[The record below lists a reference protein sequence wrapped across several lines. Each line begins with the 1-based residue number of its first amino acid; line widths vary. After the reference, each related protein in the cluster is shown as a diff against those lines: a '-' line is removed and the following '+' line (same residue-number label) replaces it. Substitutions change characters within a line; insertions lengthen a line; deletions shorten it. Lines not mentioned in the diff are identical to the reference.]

1 MIETQ
6 TLITGLAIN
15 IALLLSLTLLY
26 NLLRT
31 YLPKGSPVN
40 NGIVYGILFGGIAV
54 LGMLMRLSILPGVV
68 IDGRVVI
75 AGLAGAFGGPITGVV
90 AGLIICSY
98 RLIIGGIGTTAGIG
112 AILTASCIGI
122 LLFIKWGSHSRVY
135 HPLSLLG
142 LGVVLAFQGLL
153 WSIALPADIAWQ
165 AFKIYALPVGLFYP
179 LGTVIIGTLLAN
191 EHRHHTTK
199 EALQTS
205 EERLR
210 RVYNTAPLV
219 FVVWDRK
226 TRITDWNKK
235 AEEVFGWSKKEA
247 IGRSFFDIIVPDK
260 ARRHVQKAVDRLR
273 NGSLA
278 SHSINDNL
286 TKDGRTI
293 TCEWNNAPLHDNK
306 GNIIGAISIGLDI
319 TERLKSQKALH
330 QSEQQVREAFELSRD
345 ALYKRDLK
353 THRYAW
359 VSPAVEQ
366 ITGVPVDQ
374 WLHSGG
380 AQLTKIIHPDDL
392 QKTTTHVDRLANL
405 TKADTQEFAIEYRIQ
420 KPDNTYHWL
429 LDRHIVL
436 FDSEGKAEFV
446 VGNAQDI
453 TRRKEA
459 QKILENY
466 KHIISSTKDMM
477 ALVSRGYRYQA
488 VSTSYAAMFK
498 TTPMELTGKHID
510 EVLGDNILS
519 FSKPLIEQCL
529 AGKDAH
535 GRSWVTYP
543 SGERRF
549 SDASYYPH
557 YEKGTG
563 KIVGYVVSV
572 KDMTEYKQLED
583 KLLQSYKMEAI
594 GTLAGGIAHDFNNIL
609 AAVIG
614 YSDLALT
621 MTENEHVQNTILKV
635 RKAADRATELVKQIL
650 TFSRQTDQEVK
661 PLLIKLVIKE
671 ALKLIRA
678 SIPSSIHIEQSLSSD
693 SYVMADPTQIHQ
705 IIMNLCTNAS
715 YAMKNDVGTL
725 EVTLD
730 DVQIEEDDIS
740 DQPGFSAPGRY
751 VRLSVSDN
759 GTGIPPKI
767 LDRIFDPF
775 FTTKPKDEGTGMGLA
790 MIHGIIKSYKGDI
803 AVYSQVGK
811 GTAVRVF
818 IPAIRRA
825 GKEKIAIDTT
835 PVPTGTERVLFVD
848 DENALVEIGERMLS
862 RLGYRVTGLTSSVE
876 ALKLFGEKPHGF
888 DLVVTDLT
896 MPNITGDKLARE
908 ILARRADIP
917 IIMVTGFSEEM
928 KAEAMK
934 RMGIKKVILKPIVTR
949 DIAKAM
955 RDVLD
960 KSA

>member
-6 TLITGLAIN
+6 ALITGLAIN

-31 YLPKGSPVN
+31 YLPKGSPIN
-40 NGIVYGILFGGIAV
+40 NGIVYGVLFGGIAV

-75 AGLAGAFGGPITGVV
+75 AGLAGTFGGPLAGAV
-90 AGLIICSY
+90 AGLIISGY
-98 RLIIGGIGTTAGIG
+98 RLLIGGVGTTAGIG

-122 LLFIKWGSHSRVY
+122 LLYIRWGSHSRVY

-165 AFKIYALPVGLFYP
+165 AFKIYALPVSLFYP
-179 LGTVIIGTLLAN
+179 LGTVFIGTILAN
-191 EHRHHTTK
+191 EHRHQTTQK
-199 EALQTS
+199 TLQTS

-210 RVYNTAPLV
+210 RVYNTAPLAV
-219 FVVWDRK
+219 VVWDRK
-226 TRITDWNKK
+226 TRITNWNKK
-235 AEEVFGWSKKEA
+235 AEEVFGWPKEDVT
-247 IGRSFFDIIVPDK
+247 GHSFFDIIVPEK
-260 ARRHVQKAVDRLR
+260 ERIHVEKVVDRLK
-273 NGSLA
+273 NGSLTN
-278 SHSINDNL
+278 HSINDNL
-286 TKDGRTI
+286 TKDGRII
-293 TCEWNNAPLHDNK
+293 TCEWNNALLHDND

-319 TERLKSQKALH
+319 TERLQSQKAL
-330 QSEQQVREAFELSRD
+330 QKSEQQVREAFELSRD

-353 THRYAW
+353 THHYTW

-374 WLHSGG
+374 WLSTGG
-380 AQLTKIIHPDDL
+380 AQLAEIIHPDDL
-392 QKTTTHVDRLANL
+392 HKTTAHVESLSNL
-405 TKADTQEFAIEYRIQ
+405 TTADTQEFSIEYRIQ
-420 KPDNTYHWL
+420 KPDKTYHWV

-436 FDSEGKAEFV
+436 FDSEGKAEFI

-453 TRRKEA
+453 TLRKEA

-488 VSTSYAAMFK
+488 VSTSYAAVFN
-498 TTPMELTGKHID
+498 TTPMELIGKHID
-510 EVLGDNILS
+510 EVLGDDILN
-519 FSKPLIEQCL
+519 FSKPLIARCL
-529 AGKDAH
+529 AGEDAH

-557 YEKGTG
+557 YEKGSG

-621 MTENEHVQNTILKV
+621 MTENENAQNTILKV

-661 PLLIKLVIKE
+661 PLLIKLVVKE

-678 SIPSSIHIEQSLSSD
+678 SIPSSIHIEQTITSD

-705 IIMNLCTNAS
+705 IIMNLCTNAG
-715 YAMKNDVGTL
+715 YAMKNDIGTL
-725 EVTLD
+725 AVTLD
-730 DVQIEEDDIS
+730 DFQIEEDDIF
-740 DQPGFSAPGRY
+740 DQPGFSAPGHY
-751 VRLSVSDN
+751 VRLSVTDS
-759 GTGIPPKI
+759 GTGIPPEI

-803 AVYSQVGK
+803 AVYSQMGK
-811 GTAVRVF
+811 GTTIRVF
-818 IPAIRRA
+818 IPAIQRA
-825 GKEKIAIDTT
+825 GKEKITVDTT

-876 ALKLFGEKPHGF
+876 ALKLFSEKPHGF
-888 DLVVTDLT
+888 DMVITDLT

-928 KAEAMK
+928 KEEAMK

-949 DIAKAM
+949 DIASAM

>member
-6 TLITGLAIN
+6 TLITGLATN

-26 NLLRT
+26 NLIKT
-31 YLPKGSPVN
+31 YLPKGSPVD
-40 NGIVYGILFGGIAV
+40 NGIVYGVLFGGIAV

-75 AGLAGAFGGPITGVV
+75 AGLAGAFGGPLTGVV
-90 AGLIICSY
+90 AGLIISGY
-98 RLIIGGIGTTAGIG
+98 RLMVGGVGTTAGIG
-112 AILTASCIGI
+112 AILTASCIGV
-122 LLFIKWGSHSRVY
+122 LLYAKWGNHSRVY

-142 LGVVLAFQGLL
+142 LGAVFAFQGLL
-153 WSIALPADIAWQ
+153 WSVALPTDIAWQ
-165 AFKIYALPVGLFYP
+165 AFKIYAVPVSLFYP
-179 LGTVIIGTLLAN
+179 LGTVFIGMLLAN
-191 EHRHHTTK
+191 EHRHHRTQI
-199 EALQTS
+199 ALQTS

-210 RVYNTAPLV
+210 RVYDTAPLA
-219 FVVWDRK
+219 FVVWDTE

-235 AEEVFGWSKKEA
+235 AEEVFGWPKEA
-247 IGRSFFDIIVPDK
+247 VIGHSFFDIIVPEK
-260 ARRHVQKAVDRLR
+260 ARSHVQKAVDRLR

-293 TCEWNNAPLHDNK
+293 TCEWNNAPLHDND

-319 TERLKSQKALH
+319 TERLKSQKALQ

-353 THRYAW
+353 THRYTW
-359 VSPAVEQ
+359 VSPAIEQ

-374 WLHSGG
+374 WLHAGG
-380 AQLTKIIHPDDL
+380 EQLKKIIHPDDL
-392 QKTTTHVDRLANL
+392 QRTTEHVDRLAHL
-405 TKADTQEFAIEYRIQ
+405 AMADTREFSIEYRIQ
-420 KPDNTYHWL
+420 KPGNTYHWV

-436 FDSEGKAEFV
+436 FDSEGKAEFI
-446 VGNAQDI
+446 VGNAQDV

-459 QKILENY
+459 RKILENY

-477 ALVSRGYRYQA
+477 ALVSKGYRYQA
-488 VSTSYAAMFK
+488 VSTSYAAMFN
-498 TTPMELTGKHID
+498 TTPMEMTGKHID
-510 EVLGDNILS
+510 EVLGGDILS
-519 FSKPLIEQCL
+519 FSKPLIARCL
-529 AGKDAH
+529 AGEDAH

-609 AAVIG
+609 AALIG
-614 YSDLALT
+614 YSDLALI
-621 MTENEHVQNTILKV
+621 MTENEHVHNTILKV
-635 RKAADRATELVKQIL
+635 RKAADRATDLVKQIL

-661 PLLIKLVIKE
+661 PLLIKLVVKE

-678 SIPSSIHIEQSLSSD
+678 SIPSSIHIESSITSD

-715 YAMKNDVGTL
+715 YAMKNDGGTL
-725 EVTLD
+725 TVTLD
-730 DVQIEEDDIS
+730 DVQIDENAIS
-740 DQPGFSAPGRY
+740 DRPGFSTPGRY

-759 GTGIPPKI
+759 GTGISPEI
-767 LDRIFDPF
+767 LGRIFDPF

-790 MIHGIIKSYKGDI
+790 VVHGIINSYKGDI
-803 AVYSQVGK
+803 AVHSQAGK
-811 GTAVRVF
+811 GTTVRVF
-818 IPAIRRA
+818 IPAIQKA
-825 GKEKIAIDTT
+825 SKETIAVDQR

-848 DENALVEIGERMLS
+848 DENALVEIGDRMLS

-876 ALKLFGEKPHGF
+876 ALKRFSEKPHGF
-888 DLVVTDLT
+888 DLVITDLT

-908 ILARRADIP
+908 LLALRADIP

-928 KAEAMK
+928 KEEAMK

-949 DIAKAM
+949 DIAAAM
-955 RDVLD
+955 REVLD
-960 KSA
+960 KSI

>member
-6 TLITGLAIN
+6 TLITGLAVN

-26 NLLRT
+26 SLIRT
-31 YLPKGSPVN
+31 HLPKGSPVN
-40 NGIVYGILFGGIAV
+40 NGVVYGVLFGGIAL
-54 LGMLMRLSILPGVV
+54 LGMLMRLPILPGVV

-75 AGLAGAFGGPITGVV
+75 AGLAGAFGGPLTGAV
-90 AGLIICSY
+90 AGLIICGY
-98 RLIIGGIGTTAGIG
+98 RLIIGGVGTAAGIG

-165 AFKIYALPVGLFYP
+165 AFKIYALPVSLFYP
-179 LGTVIIGTLLAN
+179 LGTVFIGSLLAN
-191 EHRHHTTK
+191 EHRHQTTQN
-199 EALQTS
+199 ALQTS

-219 FVVWDRK
+219 FVVWDMK

-260 ARRHVQKAVDRLR
+260 ARLHVQKAVDRLR

-319 TERLKSQKALH
+319 TERLKSRKAL
-330 QSEQQVREAFELSRD
+330 QKSEQQVREAFELSRD

-353 THRYAW
+353 THHYAW

-392 QKTTTHVDRLANL
+392 QRTTAHVDRLANL
-405 TKADTQEFAIEYRIQ
+405 TRADTQEFAIEYRIQ

-453 TRRKEA
+453 SRRKEA

-477 ALVSRGYRYQA
+477 ALVSKGYRFQA

-678 SIPSSIHIEQSLSSD
+678 STPSSIHIEQSLTSD

-725 EVTLD
+725 KVTLD

-740 DQPGFSAPGRY
+740 DQPGFSAPGHY

-759 GTGIPPKI
+759 GTGIPPEI
-767 LDRIFDPF
+767 MDRIFDPF

-790 MIHGIIKSYKGDI
+790 MVHGIIKSYKGDI
-803 AVYSQVGK
+803 AVYSQVGQ

-818 IPAIRRA
+818 IPAIQRA
-825 GKEKIAIDTT
+825 SKEEIAVDTT

-862 RLGYRVTGLTSSVE
+862 RLGYRVSGLTSSVE

-888 DLVVTDLT
+888 DLVITDLT

-928 KAEAMK
+928 KAEAMQ
-934 RMGIKKVILKPIVTR
+934 RMGIKKIILKPIVTR
-949 DIAKAM
+949 DIARAI

-960 KSA
+960 KRA

>member
-15 IALLLSLTLLY
+15 VALLLSLTLLY
-26 NLLRT
+26 NLFRT
-31 YLPKGSPVN
+31 YLPKRSSIN
-40 NGIVYGILFGGIAV
+40 SGIVYGVLFGGIAV
-54 LGMLMRLSILPGVV
+54 LGMLMRISILPGVN

-75 AGLAGAFGGPITGVV
+75 AGLAGAFGGPITGAA
-90 AGLIICSY
+90 AGLIISGY
-98 RLIIGGIGTTAGIG
+98 RLFLGGIGTSAGIG

-122 LLFIKWGSHSRVY
+122 LVYIKWGTHPRVY
-135 HPLSLLG
+135 HPFSFLG
-142 LGVVLAFQGLL
+142 LGIALALQGLL
-153 WSIALPADIAWQ
+153 WSVALPADIAWQ
-165 AFKIYALPVGLFYP
+165 AFKIYALPVSLFYP
-179 LGTVIIGTLLAN
+179 LGTVLIGTLLTS
-191 EHRHHTTK
+191 EHRHHKTQD
-199 EALQTS
+199 ALQTS

-210 RVYNTAPLV
+210 RVYNTAPLA
-219 FVVWDRK
+219 FVVWDMK
-226 TRITDWNKK
+226 TCITDWNKK
-235 AEEVFGWSKKEA
+235 AEEVFGWPRETV
-247 IGRSFFDIIVPDK
+247 IGRSFFDIIVPDN
-260 ARRHVQKAVDRLR
+260 ARLHVVKVVDRLK
-273 NGSLA
+273 NGRLT

-293 TCEWNNAPLHDNK
+293 TCEWNNALLHDNE

-319 TERLKSQKALH
+319 TERLQSQKALRK
-330 QSEQQVREAFELSRD
+330 SEQQVREAFELSRD

-353 THRYAW
+353 THRYTW
-359 VSPAVEQ
+359 ISPAVEQ
-366 ITGVPVDQ
+366 ITGLPVDQ
-374 WLHSGG
+374 WLRRGG
-380 AQLTKIIHPDDL
+380 AQLEKIIHPDDL
-392 QKTTTHVDRLANL
+392 QKTTEHVDYLINL
-405 TKADTQEFAIEYRIQ
+405 TTADTQEFAIEYRIQ
-420 KPDNTYHWL
+420 KPDKTYSWL

-436 FDSEGKAEFV
+436 FDSEGNAEFI

-459 QKILENY
+459 QKLLENY

-477 ALVSRGYRYQA
+477 ALVSRDYRYQA
-488 VSTSYAAMFK
+488 VSTSYAAVFK
-498 TTPMELTGKHID
+498 TTPMELIGKHIED
-510 EVLGDNILS
+510 ILGDSILS

-529 AGKDAH
+529 AGEDAH
-535 GRSWVTYP
+535 GRSWVTDP

-563 KIVGYVVSV
+563 KVVGYVVSV
-572 KDMTEYKQLED
+572 KDLTEYKQLED

-621 MTENEHVQNTILKV
+621 MTENENVRNTLFKV

-661 PLLIKLVIKE
+661 PLLIKLVVKE

-678 SIPSSIHIEQSLSSD
+678 SIPSSIHIEQSLTSD
-693 SYVMADPTQIHQ
+693 SYVTADPTQIHQ

-715 YAMKNDVGTL
+715 YAMKNDGGTL

-730 DVQIEEDDIS
+730 DVQIEEDDIA

-759 GTGIPPKI
+759 GTGIPPEI

-775 FTTKPKDEGTGMGLA
+775 FTTKPKNEGTGMGLS

-803 AVYSQVGK
+803 SVYSRVGK

-818 IPAIRRA
+818 IPSIKRV
-825 GKEKIAIDTT
+825 GKESLSNDMT

-848 DENALVEIGERMLS
+848 DESALVEIGERMLT
-862 RLGYRVTGLTSSVE
+862 RLGYQVTGRTSSVD
-876 ALKLFGEKPHGF
+876 ALKLFCEKPHAF
-888 DLVVTDLT
+888 DLVITDLT
-896 MPNITGDKLARE
+896 MPNITGDKLAQE
-908 ILARRADIP
+908 LLSLRADIP

-928 KAEAMK
+928 KEKEMK
-934 RMGIKKVILKPIVTR
+934 RMGITRVILKPIVTR
-949 DIAKAM
+949 DIAIAI

-960 KSA
+960 KNT